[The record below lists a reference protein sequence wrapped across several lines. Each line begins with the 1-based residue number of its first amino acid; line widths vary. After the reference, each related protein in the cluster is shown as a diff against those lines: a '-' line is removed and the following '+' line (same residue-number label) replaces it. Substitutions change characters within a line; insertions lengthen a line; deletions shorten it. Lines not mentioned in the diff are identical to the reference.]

1 MRTISPALQAHLDS
15 GTTTLATCWRL
26 TRRDGTAFGFTDHDR
41 SLVFDGT
48 NFAAMTGG
56 TLSALEASAGLSV
69 DNAEIEGAFNA
80 AALTPADLD
89 AGRYDGATLEVWR
102 VNWQDTEQ
110 RLLLK
115 TGTLGEVRRGSH
127 SYTAELRGLSA
138 RLDEETGRVYQHG
151 CDAVLGDTR
160 CGVDLAAP
168 AYKSSAT
175 VSAIPGQAEISVT
188 GLDAFANGWFTHGLV
203 TFTGGQNAGLRV
215 PVRRHVA
222 GTPHR
227 LILWQ
232 PPHRPVAAGDTLIL
246 TAGCDRRFATC
257 RNKFANG
264 LNFRG
269 MPHIPGNDF
278 VTRYPVSGEPNTG
291 GKRS

>member
-1 MRTISPALQAHLDS
+1 MRTIPPALQAHLDS
-15 GTTTLATCWRL
+15 GATTIATCWRL
-26 TRRDGTAFGFTDHDR
+26 TRADGTVFGFTDHDR
-41 SLVFDGT
+41 ALAFDDT
-48 NFAAMTGG
+48 TFAAMTGG
-56 TLSALEASAGLSV
+56 TLSALESSAGLSV
-69 DNAEIEGAFNA
+69 DNAEIEGAFSA
-80 AALTPADLD
+80 AALTAADFD
-89 AGRYDGATLEVWR
+89 AGRYDGAMLQVWR

-110 RLLLK
+110 RVLLK
-115 TGTLGEVRRGSH
+115 TGTLGEVRRRGQ

-151 CDAVLGDTR
+151 CDAVLGDAR
-160 CGVDLAAP
+160 CGVDLDAP
-168 AYKSSAT
+168 AYKGGAT
-175 VSAIPGQAEISVT
+175 VSTVPGASEISVT
-188 GLDAFANGWFTHGLV
+188 GLDAFADGWFSHGLV
-203 TFTGGQNAGLRV
+203 TFTSGQNDGLRV

-222 GTPHR
+222 GTTHR

-232 PPHRPVAAGDTLIL
+232 PPRRPVVEGDTLTV
-246 TAGCDRRFATC
+246 TAGCNRRFATC
-257 RNKFANG
+257 RAKFSNG

>member
-1 MRTISPALQAHLDS
+1 MRTIPSALQAHLDS

-26 TRRDGTAFGFTDHDR
+26 TRSDGTAFGFTDHDR
-41 SLVFDGT
+41 ALSFDDT
-48 NFAAMTGG
+48 IFAAMTGG
-56 TLSALEASAGLSV
+56 TLSALESSAGLSV
-69 DNAEIEGAFNA
+69 DNAEVEGAFNA
-80 AALTPADLD
+80 AALTAADLD

-110 RLLLK
+110 RVLLK
-115 TGTLGEVRRGSH
+115 TGTLGEVRRGGQ

-151 CDAVLGDTR
+151 CDAVFGDAR
-160 CGVDLAAP
+160 CGLDLDAP
-168 AYKSSAT
+168 AYNGSAT
-175 VSAIPGQAEISVT
+175 VSAVPGAGEISVT
-188 GLDAFANGWFTHGLV
+188 GLDAFADSWFTHGLV
-203 TFTGGQNAGLRV
+203 TFTSGQNNGLPV

-232 PPHRPVAAGDTLIL
+232 PPRRPVAEGDTLTV

-257 RNKFANG
+257 RSKFSNG